1 VWSKNPQG
9 FLIVKNQTLQN
20 INKTFLPKTLM
31 KKKGQFYLLSAIII
45 ISIISGFFAVKNY
58 SDNSENV
65 KIFDLKE
72 ELGIESEQV
81 LDYGIYNRENME
93 NLLGNFTKIYS
104 TYAGSEKE
112 IYFIFGNTDGV
123 YIASY
128 RDVETGSV
136 SITIPETSFTLT
148 INEKDYKKEKLGTVA
163 NGNIDV
169 KIKDTTY
176 NFKLN
181 PGENFYFIIAQEIK
195 GNQYVV
201 KK

>member
-1 VWSKNPQG
+1 
-9 FLIVKNQTLQN
+9 
-20 INKTFLPKTLM
+20 M
-31 KKKGQFYLLSAIII
+31 KKRGQAYLLSAIII
-45 ISIISGFFAVKNY
+45 ISIISGFFAVRNY

-65 KIFDLKE
+65 KIYNLKE
-72 ELGIESEQV
+72 ELGIESEEV
-81 LDYGIYNRENME
+81 LDYGIYNRKNIET
-93 NLLGNFTKIYS
+93 LLENFTRLYS
-104 TYAGSEKE
+104 AYAGTEKE

-128 RDVETGSV
+128 RDLETGTVSV
-136 SITIPETSFTLT
+136 TIPETSFTL
-148 INEKDYKKEKLGTVA
+148 IISEKGYQKERISASASGE
-163 NGNIDV
+163 IEV
-169 KIKDTTY
+169 KIKDTSY